1 MNCNPNME
9 WNNNGILIPTKIF
22 TDVGG
27 DVVFE
32 RKKKIVHLKY
42 VCRIQ
47 FMYMYMHKTNL

>member
-1 MNCNPNME
+1 MNFNPNME

-22 TDVGG
+22 IDVGG

-32 RKKKIVHLKY
+32 RKKIVHLKY
-42 VCRIQ
+42 VYRIQ